1 MLEREGRLSRA
12 AEVET
17 IAEERERG
25 KLRRRGM
32 VADDT
37 VSLAIHHVQHNF
49 LLFIVRVGIHIY
61 HGPLRYA
68 ILSLFSILSCGLMQ
82 LFCIPRVARYAH
94 SYASTHAQ
102 GHRHRVHRE
111 PTRAEAAGRFAR
123 EEISRR

>member
-1 MLEREGRLSRA
+1 MLEREGRLSRG

-25 KLRRRGM
+25 KLRWRGM

-37 VSLAIHHVQHNF
+37 VSLAIIHHVQHNF
-49 LLFIVRVGIHIY
+49 LLLIVRVGIRIY

-102 GHRHRVHRE
+102 GHRHRVRRE
-111 PTRAEAAGRFAR
+111 PMRAQAAGRFAR
-123 EEISRR
+123 EISRR